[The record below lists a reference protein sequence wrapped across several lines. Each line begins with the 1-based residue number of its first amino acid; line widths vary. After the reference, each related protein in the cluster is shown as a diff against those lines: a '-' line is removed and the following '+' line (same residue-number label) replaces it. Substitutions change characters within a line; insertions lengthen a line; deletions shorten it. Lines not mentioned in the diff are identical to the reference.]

1 MVSAGRAVLG
11 AALVALGAVYLLD
24 VAGVIEG
31 GEVVGRW
38 WPVLVVALGLL
49 EAYAER
55 RFSAVVWALVVGGL
69 LLLAVTTGLFGR
81 RAWSVTWPILVVLA
95 GAWLLSGWGR
105 LRRGQIDDP
114 EFSRMSVFNS
124 VKLASRAYGLQRVS
138 LTAVLGKL
146 RLDLTGARLDPAG
159 ARLTAT
165 SLLGHIDVIVPEGWA
180 VEVRGLPIVG
190 AWDDTVS
197 RRGLG
202 PDSPRLDVHVLVV
215 LGGVEVKHRRRW
227 APDPRPLP

>member
-11 AALVALGAVYLLD
+11 VALVALGAVYLLD

-49 EAYAER
+49 QAYAEK
-55 RFSAVVWALVVGGL
+55 RFSAVVWVLVAGGL

-159 ARLTAT
+159 ARLAAT
-165 SLLGHIDVIVPEGWA
+165 SLFGHIDVIVPEGWA

-202 PDSPRLDVHVLVV
+202 PDSPRLEVHVLVV